1 MEDAR
6 LVIENKY
13 LVLNNVY
20 LILGF
25 CRNLIPIS
33 KLHEQSYGILF
44 YENGIVISITG
55 LDICHACMENMLYIL
70 KPSEQISLNTELF
83 NVAKP

>member
-1 MEDAR
+1 MGDAR

-20 LILGF
+20 FIPGF
-25 CRNLIPIS
+25 YRNLIPIS

-44 YENGIVISITG
+44 YENGIVISRNG
-55 LDICHACMENMLYIL
+55 LDICHACMENRLYIL
-70 KPSEQISLNTELF
+70 KPYEQISLNTDLF